1 MDELITI
8 NKLAKRFGGLIA
20 VNEIDLQ
27 IFKGETLG
35 LVGES
40 GSGKSTLAR
49 LILKLIEPTAGS
61 VTYHGLEN
69 IRRDCQIVFQD
80 PQTSLNPRIRVGEAI
95 GEPLLIHKIAESR
108 QQTAE
113 SRVGELLEMVKLP
126 KQYAGRY
133 PHELSGGER
142 QRVGIARALASNPKF
157 IVLDEPVSSLDVS
170 VQAEIL
176 MLLKELK
183 RTIGLTY
190 LFIAHDL
197 SVIGYLSDR
206 VAVMKEGKIVELE
219 PTATVLKKPK
229 DDYTRKLLA
238 SSFRL

>member
-1 MDELITI
+1 MNELIGI
-8 NKLAKRFGGLIA
+8 NKLVKRFGPLTA
-20 VNEIDLQ
+20 VNGIDLR

-49 LILKLIEPTAGS
+49 LVLRLIAPTSGS
-61 VTYHGLEN
+61 VIYHGLDN
-69 IRRDCQIVFQD
+69 LRRDCQIVFQD

-95 GEPLLIHKIAESR
+95 AEPIKIHKTGSK
-108 QQTAE
+108 
-113 SRVGELLEMVKLP
+113 VDELLEMVRLP
-126 KQYAGRY
+126 KGYAGRY

-142 QRVGIARALASNPKF
+142 QRVGIARALASRPQF
-157 IVLDEPVSSLDVS
+157 LVLDEPVSSLDVS

-206 VAVMKEGKIVELE
+206 IAVMKEGEIVELGPPAE
-219 PTATVLKKPK
+219 VLATPRHP
-229 DDYTRKLLA
+229 YTQKLLA
-238 SSFRL
+238 STLRI

>member
-1 MDELITI
+1 MNELITI
-8 NKLAKRFGGLIA
+8 DRLVKRFGGLTA
-20 VNEIDLQ
+20 VDGIDLR

-49 LILKLIEPTAGS
+49 LILRLLEPTAGS
-61 VTYHGLEN
+61 VTYHGLAD
-69 IRRDCQIVFQD
+69 IRRDCQVVFQD
-80 PQTSLNPRIRVGEAI
+80 PQTSLNPRIKIGEAI
-95 GEPLLIHKIAESR
+95 GEPIMIHKSGR
-108 QQTAE
+108 K
-113 SRVGELLEMVKLP
+113 VPELLAMVKLP
-126 KQYAGRY
+126 ADYAGRY

-142 QRVGIARALASNPKF
+142 QRVGIARALASNPQF

-206 VAVMKEGKIVELE
+206 VAVMREGRIVELA
-219 PTATVLKKPK
+219 ATGEVLKAPREA
-229 DDYTRKLLA
+229 YTRKLLE